1 MIWKFWHWY
10 CGKKQID
17 IIQST
22 HTVRSLINKLTVDLC
37 GLYSY
42 QQQCNIVI
50 IVDSLGCL
58 SWVHNIL
65 TTVMTNIVVD
75 KSTDYTKPLSIFSS
89 NKLPFVWVENEEV
102 LSQVTWCFVSD
113 MTQASLAFHAATLI
127 TQLLAR
133 LLHFTNC
140 MPRTG
145 YFPTVYC

>member
-50 IVDSLGCL
+50 IVDSLGCV
-58 SWVHNIL
+58 SWVHIIL

-113 MTQASLAFHAATLI
+113 MTQASLAFHAATPL